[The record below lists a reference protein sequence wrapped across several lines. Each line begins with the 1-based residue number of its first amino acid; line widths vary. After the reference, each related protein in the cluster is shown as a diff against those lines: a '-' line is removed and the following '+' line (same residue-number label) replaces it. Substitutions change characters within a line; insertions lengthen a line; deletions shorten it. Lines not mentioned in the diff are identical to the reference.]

1 MRRILIALTILTAG
15 QAVAAGKDG
24 YMCHSRLM
32 PEMIVFK
39 SKPCAPGLEARETSP
54 AIVTM
59 KVLAVE
65 PAAKI
70 QADREYH
77 LSEADRYERERIEL
91 RARVDDTI
99 RRIKGRAELP

>member
-1 MRRILIALTILTAG
+1 MRRMLIALTILAAG

-24 YMCHSRLM
+24 YMCHSRVM

-54 AIVTM
+54 AVVTT

-65 PAAKI
+65 PAAPI
-70 QADREYH
+70 RADREYH
-77 LSEADRYERERIEL
+77 LSEADRYERERLEF
-91 RARVDDTI
+91 RTRVDETI
-99 RRIKGRAELP
+99 RRIKDRAGLP